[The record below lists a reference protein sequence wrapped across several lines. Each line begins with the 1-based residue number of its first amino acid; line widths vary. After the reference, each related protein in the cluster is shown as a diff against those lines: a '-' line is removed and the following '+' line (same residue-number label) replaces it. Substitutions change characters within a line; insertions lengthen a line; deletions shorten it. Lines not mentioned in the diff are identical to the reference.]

1 MAETSEAQAGALTA
15 QDLASIRWA
24 HARLEHPSFAA
35 RLSNFI
41 GSPIE
46 GAMGLLP
53 AGAQLHIRRAAE
65 SAIRRALDVALVS
78 TGDDV
83 SPVRGQLAHRL
94 LATASGAV
102 GGWFGPL
109 ALAAELPVVTILMLR
124 SIAEIARAEG
134 EDLATLES
142 RLACVEVFALGG
154 RSHEDDAAETGYFGL
169 RAAIALHFF
178 GGIEAAVGQAES
190 IPLGVGLIRGIAA
203 RFGVVVSD
211 KAAVQLV
218 PVVGAASGAL
228 VNYVFMKHF
237 QDVARGHFTL
247 RRLERHYG
255 KERVREAYER
265 AGAEAQ
271 ASAREF
277 SPLEGW

>member
-1 MAETSEAQAGALTA
+1 MAETSGEQAGTLAA
-15 QDLASIRWA
+15 EELASIRWA

-41 GSPIE
+41 GTPIE

-53 AGAQLHIRRAAE
+53 MGAQQRIHRASEA
-65 SAIRRALDVALVS
+65 AIRRALDLALVS
-78 TGDDV
+78 LGDDA
-83 SPVRGQLAHRL
+83 SPVRGELAHRL
-94 LATASGAV
+94 LATATGAV

-109 ALAAELPVVTILMLR
+109 ALVAELPVATILMLR

-154 RSHEDDAAETGYFGL
+154 RSHDDDAAETGYFGL
-169 RAAIALHFF
+169 RVAIALHFV
-178 GGIEAAVGQAES
+178 GGIEASAGRAGSV
-190 IPLGVGLIRGIAA
+190 PLGVDLIRGIAA

-211 KAAVQLV
+211 KAAVQMV
-218 PVVGAASGAL
+218 PVVGALGGAV
-228 VNYVFMKHF
+228 VNHVFMKHF
-237 QDVARGHFTL
+237 QDVARGHFLL
-247 RRLERHYG
+247 RRLERVHG
-255 KERVREAYER
+255 TERVRAAYRRIGDEAR
-265 AGAEAQ
+265 EA
-271 ASAREF
+271 AREF

>member
-15 QDLASIRWA
+15 QDLANIRWA
-24 HARLEHPSFAA
+24 HARLEHPSLAA

-41 GSPIE
+41 GTPIE

-53 AGAQLHIRRAAE
+53 AGAQLRIRRAAE
-65 SAIRRALDVALVS
+65 SAIRRALDVALLS
-78 TGDDV
+78 IGDDV

-102 GGWFGPL
+102 GGWFGPF

-134 EDLATLES
+134 EDLATLEA

-154 RSHEDDAAETGYFGL
+154 RTHDDDAAETGYFGL

-218 PVVGAASGAL
+218 PVIGAASGAL
-228 VNYVFMKHF
+228 VNFVFMKHF
-237 QDVARGHFTL
+237 QDVARGHFVL
-247 RRLERHYG
+247 RRLERRHG
-255 KERVREAYER
+255 TGRVREAYER
-265 AGAEAQ
+265 VVAEAR
-271 ASAREF
+271 AAAREF